1 MRPPGLGRA
10 LKAEQA
16 DSTRGLPVVSPWFS
30 VERLTCGVTVLS
42 EPHVHE
48 FLRANIWFVEGR
60 ERDLVV
66 DAGNGVGD
74 LAAAL
79 LPLRSHPDKPLIAV
93 LTHAHPDHQGG
104 LWQLEERL
112 VHRLEV
118 AELERPSA
126 TCPLLA
132 ASYPR
137 DVRETMAGEGLAL
150 PKTLIDA
157 LPQAGFD
164 PASFTLVPC
173 SPTRLVEEGD
183 SVDLGD
189 RAFRVL
195 HLPGHSPGGVGLFEE
210 ATGLLFAG
218 DVVYDGALLD
228 DLPGANVRNYIRTM
242 RRLRK
247 LAVDTVH
254 AGHDASFG
262 RARLIEIADDY
273 ITSRAAS

>member
-1 MRPPGLGRA
+1 MS
-10 LKAEQA
+10 EQ
-16 DSTRGLPVVSPWFS
+16 TRGLPIVSPWFS
-30 VERLTCGVTVLS
+30 VERLACGVTLLS

-48 FLRANIWFVEGR
+48 LLRANVWLVEGR
-60 ERDLVV
+60 ARDLVI
-66 DAGNGVGD
+66 DAGNGIGD

-79 LPLRSHPDKPLIAV
+79 APLRSQPDKPLVAV

-112 VHRLEV
+112 AHRLEI
-118 AELERPSA
+118 AELEHPSIA
-126 TCPLLA
+126 RTLLG
-132 ASYPR
+132 ASYPQE
-137 DVRETMAGEGLAL
+137 VRETMADEGLAL
-150 PKTLIDA
+150 PATLIDA

-183 SVDLGD
+183 RIDLGD

-195 HLPGHSPGGVGLFEE
+195 HLPGHSPGGVGLWEE
-210 ATGLLFAG
+210 ASGVLFAG

-228 DLPGANVRNYIRTM
+228 DLPGANVRDYVHTM
-242 RRLRK
+242 RRLRE
-247 LAVDTVH
+247 LPVDTVH

-262 RARLIEIADDY
+262 RARLIEIADAY
-273 ITSRAAS
+273 ITHRAAS

>member
-1 MRPPGLGRA
+1 MKAGATPGECGPVS
-10 LKAEQA
+10 EP
-16 DSTRGLPVVSPWFS
+16 TRDLPVVSPWFS
-30 VERLTCGVTVLS
+30 VERLTCGVTLFS

-48 FLRANIWFVEGR
+48 FLRANIWLVEGR

-74 LAAAL
+74 LSAAL
-79 LPLRSHPDKPLIAV
+79 ATRRSRPGKPLIAV
-93 LTHAHPDHQGG
+93 LTHAHPDHQGS
-104 LWQLEERL
+104 LWQFEERL
-112 VHRLEV
+112 AHRLEV
-118 AELERPSA
+118 AELERP
-126 TCPLLA
+126 TITRPLLA
-132 ASYPR
+132 ASYPQE
-137 DVRETMAGEGLAL
+137 VHETMADEGLAL
-150 PKTLIDA
+150 PQTLIDA

-173 SPTRLVEEGD
+173 SPTLLVAEGD

-210 ATGLLFAG
+210 ASGLLFSG

-228 DLPGANVRNYIRTM
+228 DLPGANIKDYVRTM
-242 RRLRK
+242 QRLCE
-247 LAVDTVH
+247 LPVDTVH

-262 RARLIEIADDY
+262 RARLIEIADDFLMRR
-273 ITSRAAS
+273 SAR

>member
-1 MRPPGLGRA
+1 MSKP
-10 LKAEQA
+10 
-16 DSTRGLPVVSPWFS
+16 TRGLPVVSPWFS
-30 VERLTCGVTVLS
+30 VERLTCDVTLLS

-48 FLRANIWFVEGR
+48 LLRANVWLVEGR
-60 ERDLVV
+60 DRDLVV

-74 LAAAL
+74 LVAAL
-79 LPLRSHPDKPLIAV
+79 APCRSRPGKPLVAV

-112 VHRLEV
+112 AHRLEV
-118 AELERPSA
+118 AELEHPSIRR
-126 TCPLLA
+126 PLLA

-137 DVRETMAGEGLAL
+137 EVHETMADEGLAL
-150 PKTLIDA
+150 PETLIDA

-189 RAFRVL
+189 RVFRIL
-195 HLPGHSPGGVGLFEE
+195 HLPGHSPGSVGLFEE
-210 ATGLLFAG
+210 ASGLLFSG

-228 DLPGANVRNYIRTM
+228 DLPGANVKDYMRTM
-242 RRLRK
+242 RRLRE
-247 LAVDTVH
+247 LPVATVH

-273 ITSRAAS
+273 LTSRAAS

>member
-1 MRPPGLGRA
+1 MSEPP
-10 LKAEQA
+10 
-16 DSTRGLPVVSPWFS
+16 RGLPVVSPWFS
-30 VERLTCGVTVLS
+30 VERLACGVTLLS

-48 FLRANIWFVEGR
+48 LLRANIWLVEGR
-60 ERDLVV
+60 ERDLVI

-79 LPLRSHPDKPLIAV
+79 MPLRSHPGKPLVAV

-104 LWQLEERL
+104 LWQLQERL
-112 VHRLEV
+112 AHRLEV
-118 AELERPSA
+118 AELEHPSIA
-126 TCPLLA
+126 RHLLA

-137 DVRETMAGEGLAL
+137 EVHETMADEGLAL
-150 PKTLIDA
+150 RETLIDA

-189 RAFRVL
+189 RAFHVL

-210 ATGLLFAG
+210 ATGLLFPG

-228 DLPGANVRNYIRTM
+228 DLPGANVQHYVRTM
-242 RRLRK
+242 RRLRE
-247 LAVDTVH
+247 LPVDTVH

-262 RARLIEIADDY
+262 RARLTEITDDY